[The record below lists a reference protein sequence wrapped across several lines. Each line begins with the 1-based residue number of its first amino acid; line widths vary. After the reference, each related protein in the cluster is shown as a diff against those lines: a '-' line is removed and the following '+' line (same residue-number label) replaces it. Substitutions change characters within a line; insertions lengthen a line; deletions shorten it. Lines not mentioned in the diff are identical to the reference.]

1 MQLSDMPREKKNIL
15 QILPNFCFFF
25 FFLQKNCN
33 MEITLCAKQYQTCV
47 RLMMLMSVKY
57 CICEPLNLHLL
68 NL

>member
-1 MQLSDMPREKKNIL
+1 
-15 QILPNFCFFF
+15 
-25 FFLQKNCN
+25 